1 MSAPEHR
8 HDSDKWVAEAMGMVG
23 TCVGAAMFGHV
34 EHEQQSLD
42 ALRAHLQRQADLM
55 ERMGEA
61 LKVAVVRMVSDWEQ
75 IDSEWG
81 PTKGGLEGDIERGE
95 ETVIPQARAALTAF
109 QEGKQ

>member
-61 LKVAVVRMVSDWEQ
+61 LALVLTDRSIVNWHDEPK
-75 IDSEWG
+75 I
-81 PTKGGLEGDIERGE
+81 
-95 ETVIPQARAALTAF
+95 RAALTAF
-109 QEGKQ
+109 QESKQ